1 MNRASQTLATGML
14 TAVLLSGGAA
24 AADQQTPAG
33 PHAWSDCPRV
43 TWCMW
48 DGDNAVGDIYSD
60 SNEPKYNPDLTEYGW
75 NDRAN
80 SVVNNS
86 TRNICVYWDKNYGGN
101 YVRIAAGGKVN
112 LPVSWRNRVS
122 SYRQLPSGVSSC
134 VYD

>member
-1 MNRASQTLATGML
+1 MNRVSGALGTVTL
-14 TAVLLSGGAA
+14 TAVLLSGGTAA
-24 AADQQTPAG
+24 AVQQSPAG
-33 PHAWSDCPRV
+33 PDAWSDCPRA

-48 DGDNAVGDIYSD
+48 DGNNAVGDIYTD
-60 SNEPKYNPDLTEYGW
+60 SNEPKYNENLTDYGW

-86 TRNICVYWDKNYGGN
+86 TRNICVYWDKGYGGN
-101 YVRIAAGGKVN
+101 YVRIAAGAKVN

-122 SYRQLPSGVSSC
+122 SYRQLPAGISSC